1 MNDRAIGLLDQ
12 YDIEVFHTKKGRGSI
27 ICETD
32 KGCLILKDYV
42 GNENHINLQDHLLR
56 QLKLHGFDSA
66 EEILATKEGA
76 LVTKDYDGSRYVLKT
91 YPEGRE
97 CNIYDRTEC
106 LEAVRLLAKL
116 HRKLE
121 EIDPEGIPGC
131 VPTRNME
138 FEKRNRELKK
148 VKRFLRQKS
157 QKNGFEIRLLHTYD
171 LFWEQALKVAKD
183 WEDYRKELPDERTES
198 GFLVCGFC
206 HGDYQYHNI
215 IKKEDGWFLVNFEKC
230 AADDP
235 MRDLYLYLRK
245 LLEKG
250 NWSVNLGKEI
260 VAAYETERPLSPGSR
275 IDLYYR
281 LAYPEKFWKIVN
293 FYYNSS
299 KAWIPERNLEKL
311 TKLLQQEQDKQQFLI
326 NCGLR

>member
-27 ICETD
+27 ICDTD
-32 KGCLILKDYV
+32 RGCLILKDYT
-42 GNENHINLQDHLLR
+42 GNESHIKMQDHLLQ
-56 QLKLHGFDSA
+56 QLKLQGLVAA
-66 EEILATKEGA
+66 EEILTTKEGT
-76 LVTKDYDGSRYVLKT
+76 LVIRDYDGSRYVLKT

-106 LEAVRLLAKL
+106 LEAVKLLAKL
-116 HRKLE
+116 HQGME
-121 EIDPEGIPGC
+121 QIDPVGVQDGLSAQNREY
-131 VPTRNME
+131 
-138 FEKRNRELKK
+138 EKHNRELKK

-157 QKNGFEIRLLHTYD
+157 QKTWFEIRLLHTFD
-171 LFWEQALKVAKD
+171 LFWEQALSVAGE
-183 WEDYRKELPDERTES
+183 WADYRKENPADGERNEQKI
-198 GFLVCGFC
+198 CGFC

-215 IKKEDGWFLVNFEKC
+215 IKKEDGWFLINFEKC
-230 AADDP
+230 TVDDP
-235 MRDLYLYLRK
+235 VRDLYLILRK
-245 LLEKG
+245 LLEKS

-260 VAAYETERPLSPGSR
+260 LTAYEEVRPLSVMSR
-275 IDLYYR
+275 RDLYYR

-293 FYYNSS
+293 FYYNSP

-311 TKLLQQEQDKQQFLI
+311 TKLLQQEQDKQQFLL